1 MGAKSILCTLCMEKI
16 ISLHRN
22 CYIALLFA
30 QRYYSVCRQYR
41 FQSRAKYHS
50 HHCIY
55 FICCTSREKRIS
67 ENAGGIGGC
76 VTHLCVRNFIEQ
88 NNIHFTI
95 NSQQQ
100 PLTRCVFMEELS
112 MHYE

>member
-16 ISLHRN
+16 ISLHRY

-67 ENAGGIGGC
+67 ANAGSGAICREIYKVGKVC
-76 VTHLCVRNFIEQ
+76 KD
-88 NNIHFTI
+88 
-95 NSQQQ
+95 
-100 PLTRCVFMEELS
+100 FMGRAKMQVAS
-112 MHYE
+112 VVVSDSS